1 MKANPK
7 TAEENMIFTCRIL
20 SFWNEFLQQEYI
32 DNGNEGKQ
40 TTNQY
45 QCHNFIDWLKRFYLH
60 KTLFKQMSWKQS
72 EKEQM
77 KWKICNL
84 YRKQYQCTRRM
95 FQSKKVLLIISL
107 SFLDWNLWTIY
118 GLYVHLLRHLAF
130 LNKNQ
135 K

>member
-60 KTLFKQMSWKQS
+60 KTLFKQISWKQS
-72 EKEQM
+72 EKN
-77 KWKICNL
+77 KWNEKFATFTENNTNAQEECF
-84 YRKQYQCTRRM
+84 KV
-95 FQSKKVLLIISL
+95 KKYS
-107 SFLDWNLWTIY
+107 S
-118 GLYVHLLRHLAF
+118 
-130 LNKNQ
+130 
-135 K
+135 